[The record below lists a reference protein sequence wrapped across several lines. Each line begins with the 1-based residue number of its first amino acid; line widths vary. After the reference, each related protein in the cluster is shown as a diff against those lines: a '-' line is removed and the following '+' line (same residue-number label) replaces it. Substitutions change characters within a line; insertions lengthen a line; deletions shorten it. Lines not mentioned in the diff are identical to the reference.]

1 VRELRNIAEYAVTL
15 CHGETVMPAHLPA
28 YLFQAKAEA
37 RRAER
42 ERKAGRSPS
51 GPFGQPGTLDGSDMT
66 GDAQAASGDG
76 GEHLARTSVSDLER
90 RLIADALHR
99 TGNRRGEAAELL
111 GWGRSTLWRKMK
123 QYGMC

>member
-1 VRELRNIAEYAVTL
+1 
-15 CHGETVMPAHLPA
+15 
-28 YLFQAKAEA
+28 
-37 RRAER
+37 
-42 ERKAGRSPS
+42 
-51 GPFGQPGTLDGSDMT
+51 
-66 GDAQAASGDG
+66 AQAAPGDG

-90 RLIADALHR
+90 RLIADALQR